1 MTDEKCKEKK
11 NRTKKKTLVE
21 LFPLPS
27 LLRLPELCPSVEKI
41 FYRNSAFLLSDS
53 NNRNKKIIAG
63 QTNSN
68 MKLPKCWYTDDWVD
82 FPCRAVGDLKQVRFN
97 P

>member
-1 MTDEKCKEKK
+1 MTAEKCKEKK

-41 FYRNSAFLLSDS
+41 FYRNSALYYLTQITVI
-53 NNRNKKIIAG
+53 KKIYCRIDTFKHEIAE
-63 QTNSN
+63 
-68 MKLPKCWYTDDWVD
+68 MLVY
-82 FPCRAVGDLKQVRFN
+82 R
-97 P
+97 